1 MSLISNSP
9 AHMATREN
17 EILLSEEVI
26 KLSLCKDDVPSDS
39 KDSSK
44 KVAVPLKMSLAH
56 HNLRRMDNTLCG
68 YGAITSLFLNN
79 NHIEVISG
87 LDHLVQLRH
96 LDLSFNAI
104 AEIKGLDSCL
114 NLNVLSIYVSSTML
128 IMIMINLNH
137 KFLSSS
143 FEYFIF

>member
-1 MSLISNSP
+1 MSLTKIDLLT
-9 AHMATREN
+9 MATHKN

-44 KVAVPLKMSLAH
+44 KVAVPLKMTLAH

-79 NHIEVISG
+79 NRIEEISG

-104 AEIKGLDSCL
+104 AEIKGLNSCL
-114 NLNVLSIYVSSTML
+114 NLNVLSLYVSFTML
-128 IMIMINLNH
+128 IMIMIDSQ
-137 KFLSSS
+137 KF
-143 FEYFIF
+143 

>member
-1 MSLISNSP
+1 MSLTKIDLLKMTT
-9 AHMATREN
+9 HKN

-44 KVAVPLKMSLAH
+44 KVAVPLKMTLAH

-79 NHIEVISG
+79 NRIEEISG
-87 LDHLVQLRH
+87 LDHLVQLHH

-104 AEIKGLDSCL
+104 AEIKGLKSCL
-114 NLNVLSIYVSSTML
+114 NLNVLSLYVSFTML
-128 IMIMINLNH
+128 IMIMIDSQ
-137 KFLSSS
+137 KF
-143 FEYFIF
+143 